1 VQKSFLQRASCVL
14 LLPLA
19 LMGCVGFV
27 TSKLEYINVQ
37 SDMKT
42 KEDVLKQFGKPRRT
56 AREHELDVW
65 YYMLH
70 DRIATEGVNAVFLI
84 IVPLIWTTKVEANA
98 KVVFRGDQVL
108 EVLELKDTGGGFMCS
123 AFDSHTLPAGC
134 HMW

>member
-1 VQKSFLQRASCVL
+1 
-14 LLPLA
+14 
-19 LMGCVGFV
+19 MGCVGFV
-27 TSKLEYINVQ
+27 TSKLEYINVK
-37 SDMKT
+37 SDLTT
-42 KEDVLKQFGKPRRT
+42 KEDVLKQFGKPSRT
-56 AREHELDVW
+56 ARENELDVW
-65 YYMLH
+65 YYVLG